1 MSKRVV
7 LTAIV
12 LVSAGILTGA
22 VLVSGLTGSG
32 LFADSRIAFNTDAPF
47 TPPASVADLNQ
58 AFADVAK
65 RVTPQVVYIQVKVES
80 KSSGRQMP
88 HWPFNMPEMDDAP
101 NIQNGSGSG
110 IILTEDGYILTNRHV
125 VENAIKDGITVTLF
139 DNREYAARLIGED
152 EYTDIAVIKI
162 DASGLSPAAIGNSDD
177 VKVGEWVMAVGNPLG
192 LNSTVTAG
200 IVSAISRNIGILRDR
215 QGFGIENF
223 IQTDAAV
230 NPGNSGG
237 ALVNI
242 NGQVIGVNTAIA
254 GSMSGTYVGY
264 SFAVP
269 INLARTVATSLIRD
283 GKYERGY
290 IGVRITDIDA
300 KKAEALGMDVF
311 KGVLV
316 ESLVEDGAGKAAGVK
331 PGDAIVAV
339 DDKPVESSNQ
349 LQARVGMKHP
359 GESVEL
365 KIWRDGKYITKTVK
379 LKSQSSDESL
389 ADNTDE
395 KDIKDKEIDV
405 TSPVNFD
412 KAGFTVKPL
421 TSEIKE
427 AVEID
432 KGVLVDDVKRNS
444 PAFEARL
451 QKGLVI
457 FEAIRKGQRIE
468 INTVSDFRK
477 FATSLTDGESVLLRV
492 KLPNKETTFIP
503 MKAPLD

>member
-12 LVSAGILTGA
+12 LVSVGILSGA
-22 VLVSGLTGSG
+22 VLVSSFTGSG
-32 LFADSRIAFNTDAPF
+32 LFADSRIAFNTEAPF
-47 TPPASVADLNQ
+47 TPPAGVTELNQ
-58 AFADVAK
+58 AFSDVAN
-65 RVTPQVVYIQVKVES
+65 RVTPQVVYIQVKSEA
-80 KSSGRQMP
+80 KGGRQTP
-88 HWPFNMPEMDDAP
+88 HWFFNMPDMEEEP
-101 NIQNGSGSG
+101 NVQRGSGSG

-125 VENAIKDGITVTLF
+125 VENAIKDGITVMLN
-139 DNREYAARLIGED
+139 DNREFDARLIGED

-162 DASGLSPAAIGNSDD
+162 DASGLSAAALGNSEE

-200 IVSAISRNIGILRDR
+200 IVSAISRNIGIMRDR

-269 INLARTVATSLIRD
+269 INLAKTVAQSLIRD

-331 PGDAIVAV
+331 EGDAIVSV
-339 DDKPVESSNQ
+339 DGKPVESSNQ

-379 LKSQSSDESL
+379 LKGQSGEETV
-389 ADNTDE
+389 ADNKDE

-405 TSPVNFD
+405 TSPANFD

-421 TSEIKE
+421 TSEVKE
-427 AVEID
+427 SFEID
-432 KGVLVDDVKRNS
+432 KGVMVDNVKRNS

-451 QKGLVI
+451 SRGLVI
-457 FEAIRKGQRIE
+457 FEAIRKGQRVE
-468 INTVSDFRK
+468 INSVSDFKK
-477 FATSLTDGESVLLRV
+477 FAKSLDDGESVLLRV
-492 KLPNKETTFIP
+492 KISNKETTFIP
-503 MKAPLD
+503 LKAPLD

>member
-58 AFADVAK
+58 AFADVAN
-65 RVTPQVVYIQVKVES
+65 RVTPQVVYIQVKSEA
-80 KSSGRQMP
+80 KGGGRQMP
-88 HWPFNMPEMDDAP
+88 HWPFNLPEMDDAP
-101 NIQNGSGSG
+101 NIQSGSGSG

-139 DNREYAARLIGED
+139 DNREFDARLIGED

-162 DASGLSPAAIGNSDD
+162 DASGLSPAAIGNSEE

-200 IVSAISRNIGILRDR
+200 IVSAISRNIGIMRDR

-237 ALVNI
+237 ALVNL

-339 DDKPVESSNQ
+339 DGKAVESSNQ

-365 KIWRDGKYITKTVK
+365 KIWRDGKYITKSVK
-379 LKSQSSDESL
+379 LKGQSGDESI
-389 ADNTDE
+389 AESKDA
-395 KDIKDKEIDV
+395 KDIEDKDIDV
-405 TSPVNFD
+405 TTPANFD
-412 KAGFTVKPL
+412 KAGFTVRAL
-421 TSEIKE
+421 TSDVKE

-432 KGVLVDDVKRNS
+432 KGVVVDNVKRNS

-457 FEAIRKGQRIE
+457 FEAIRKGQRIS
-468 INTVSDFRK
+468 IDNVSDFRK
-477 FATSLTDGESVLLRV
+477 FAKSLTDGESVLLRV